1 MRLLIDTD
9 IILDVLLQREPHFT
23 DSAAVMDWA
32 EKNPGSAAV
41 SWHSLANLHS
51 LSKDGARNFL
61 ADLISFCEVPGT
73 DTQDMEQAL
82 DLPFK
87 DLEDAMQT
95 AAALRFNAQAIITRN
110 LTDFRK
116 SPIQALSPKQILPSL
131 R

>member
-1 MRLLIDTD
+1 
-9 IILDVLLQREPHFT
+9 
-23 DSAAVMDWA
+23 
-32 EKNPGSAAV
+32 
-41 SWHSLANLHS
+41 
-51 LSKDGARNFL
+51 
-61 ADLISFCEVPGT
+61 
-73 DTQDMEQAL
+73 MEQAL

-110 LTDFRK
+110 LKDFRK